1 MICVYRYSYMLI
13 DIHKHNIEYIYIYVC
28 VCLLSMHVD
37 YMIPFFMCATWSWW
51 LGIKIPI
58 LMTSIGLIICQLY
71 CFRNGCIPH
80 VCVCVPTSLSPV
92 FQGIWDWQAK
102 RRSNAHFWLVFD
114 YCSHLLSLQNWICFL
129 QNWKRASPLVPY
141 NAMPFGNLK

>member
-13 DIHKHNIEYIYIYVC
+13 DIHKHNIDIYIYIC

-37 YMIPFFMCATWSWW
+37 YMIPFFMCTTWSWW

-80 VCVCVPTSLSPV
+80 VCVCANQPFSGFSGYLRLASKASIKCPFLV
-92 FQGIWDWQAK
+92 GIW
-102 RRSNAHFWLVFD
+102 
-114 YCSHLLSLQNWICFL
+114 LLFTFIVPAELDMFFTKLKTCKPIGSLQC
-129 QNWKRASPLVPY
+129 
-141 NAMPFGNLK
+141 NALW